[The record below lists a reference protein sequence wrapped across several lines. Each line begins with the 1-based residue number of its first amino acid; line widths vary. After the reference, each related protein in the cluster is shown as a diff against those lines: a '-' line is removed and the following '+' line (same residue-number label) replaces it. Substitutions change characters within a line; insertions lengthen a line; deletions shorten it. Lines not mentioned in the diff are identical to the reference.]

1 MTYDNSIASTHV
13 RALNI
18 QDNSNLD
25 VIFKGYIKEKT
36 KGNELVEDLKGLL
49 VRNNDT
55 IKISPIMIVDTN
67 EVLANHLVTIG
78 NFNTEE
84 LFYLESLGLSEK
96 MAKDMLIESF
106 MKQNMSEVEL
116 EFLKL
121 GGDKDE

>member
-1 MTYDNSIASTHV
+1 M
-13 RALNI
+13 
-18 QDNSNLD
+18 
-25 VIFKGYIKEKT
+25 
-36 KGNELVEDLKGLL
+36 
-49 VRNNDT
+49 RNNDT

-78 NFNTEE
+78 NFNAEE